1 MSRSRKASQKAAKR
15 KAADALPL
23 SGSDDKLVNNLTI
36 EDARHILRSE
46 GGELTPGLVVSRL
59 MNIAII
65 QGSVAW
71 AIAAGGATV
80 WHLLLPMVAQY
91 FGMLIGGILCYLWW
105 RPPGL
110 KKDARGAAVL
120 LVILAVIFAVTTFI
134 RSMQDNTAWGSQA
147 DLDAR
152 AMSDWVVDHKM
163 HWPMLAGFIL
173 SMIDTRRRVIE
184 LMKHGPPF
192 IGASLGCAMRV
203 VIVVL
208 GCFLIPFIS
217 ADWNTA
223 MWNNGGVWF
232 VWGVVVLAEFLTLG
246 MHWDVQQ
253 RLKKLDRGMKE
264 EKPSIAEATEDS
276 HPLKF

>member
-1 MSRSRKASQKAAKR
+1 MALSRRQKKQLAKAA
-15 KAADALPL
+15 AANARPL
-23 SGSDDKLVNNLTI
+23 AGSGDKLVNDLTVG
-36 EDARHILRSE
+36 DARHILRAE
-46 GGELTPGLVVSRL
+46 GGPLTPGLIASRL
-59 MNIAII
+59 MNIAIV
-65 QGSVAW
+65 QGAVAW
-71 AIAAGGATV
+71 AIIAGGATV

-105 RPPGL
+105 RPEGL
-110 KKDARGAAVL
+110 KKDARGAVVL

-134 RSMQDNTAWGSQA
+134 RSTQASTAWGAQA

-152 AMSDWVVDHKM
+152 AMFDWVVDHKM

-184 LMKHGPPF
+184 LMKHGPPY

-203 VIVVL
+203 LIVVL
-208 GCFLIPFIS
+208 GCFLIPFIA

-223 MWNNGGVWF
+223 MWNTGGVW
-232 VWGVVVLAEFLTLG
+232 VLWGVVVLAEFLSLG

-253 RLKKLDRGMKE
+253 RLKKLDGDKEE